1 MNIWSAWIVAIWRLI
16 FVGPEPAAATAPD
29 AEPEMYCTGAYVQ
42 HWFKRGPV
50 CLRCGK
56 PNARHRLPP
65 LRDLLAEAR
74 EDDLM
79 LRRLS

>member
-16 FVGPEPAAATAPD
+16 FVGPAPD
-29 AEPEMYCTGAYVQ
+29 AEPEAYCTGAYVQ

-56 PNARHRLPP
+56 PNARHRLPTLYDTIEGRHYTWRP
-65 LRDLLAEAR
+65 
-74 EDDLM
+74 
-79 LRRLS
+79 RRRPSDG